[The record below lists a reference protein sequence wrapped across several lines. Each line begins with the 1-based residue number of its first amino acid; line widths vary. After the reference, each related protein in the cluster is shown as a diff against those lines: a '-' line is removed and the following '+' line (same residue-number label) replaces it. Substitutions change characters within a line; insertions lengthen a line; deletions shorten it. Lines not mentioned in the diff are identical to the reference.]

1 MYKALFLPIYFDNSI
16 NPHNHPEI
24 KIIINLIFR
33 MRKLI
38 YRDVKLPR
46 EAMSDGV
53 KIQTELI

>member
-24 KIIINLIFR
+24 KIIINLIFQ

-46 EAMSDGV
+46 EAS
-53 KIQTELI
+53 E